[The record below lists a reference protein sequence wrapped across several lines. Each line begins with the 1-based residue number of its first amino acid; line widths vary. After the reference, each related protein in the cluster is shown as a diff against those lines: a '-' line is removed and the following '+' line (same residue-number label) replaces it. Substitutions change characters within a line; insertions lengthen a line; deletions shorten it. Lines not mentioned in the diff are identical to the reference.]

1 VRLLTAKNSA
11 DNFFRGAIARRV
23 LTELRVNIV
32 LGTYPPGEQLIEAR
46 LADELKV
53 SRGSIRMAFQCLEKE
68 GLLKVL
74 PNGRK
79 TVNGFS
85 KKDVVDMY
93 GLRLLLETEAA
104 KTIISGKPLYFTPLI
119 AILEQFEKYH
129 GGENAAV
136 DWCDLDVQFHR
147 AIITMASNRS
157 ILMAWETISSLMYTF
172 SHMHSIAGHMDHYV
186 GDFYSNHKALLDA
199 IITHDPQCL
208 DVVKEHVMSSQ
219 NRTLELLTQLED
231 SSRTRCEMEKK
242 ATELSK

>member
-1 VRLLTAKNSA
+1 MTANNSA
-11 DNFFRGAIARRV
+11 DSFFRGAIARRV
-23 LTELRVNIV
+23 LTELRVNII
-32 LGTYPPGEQLIEAR
+32 LGTYPPGEQLVEAR

-85 KKDVVDMY
+85 QKDVIDMY
-93 GLRLLLETEAA
+93 GLRLLLETEAM
-104 KTIISGKPLYFTPLI
+104 KTIISGKPVYFTPLV
-119 AILEQFEKYH
+119 AILDQFAKYH

-147 AIITMASNRS
+147 AIVTMANNRS
-157 ILMAWETISSLMYTF
+157 ILMAWETMSSLMYAF
-172 SHMHSIAGHMDHYV
+172 SHMHSVAGHMDDYV

-199 IITHDPQCL
+199 VITHDPLCL
-208 DVVKEHVMSSQ
+208 DVVKEHILSSQ
-219 NRTLELLTQLED
+219 NRTLQLLAQLE
-231 SSRTRCEMEKK
+231 SSAGTRHEMERRT
-242 ATELSK
+242 TELSK

>member
-1 VRLLTAKNSA
+1 MTAKNSA
-11 DNFFRGAIARRV
+11 DSFFRGTIARRV

-32 LGTYPPGEQLIEAR
+32 LGTYLPGEQLVEAR

-93 GLRLLLETEAA
+93 GLRLLLETEAM
-104 KTIISGKPLYFTPLI
+104 KTIISGQPVYSPLI
-119 AILEQFEKYH
+119 VILEQFEKYR
-129 GGENAAV
+129 GGENEAV
-136 DWCDLDVQFHR
+136 DWYDLDVQFHR
-147 AIITMASNRS
+147 AIIAMANNRS

-172 SHMHSIAGHMDHYV
+172 SHMHSIAGHMEDYV
-186 GDFYSNHKALLDA
+186 GDFYTNHKALLDS
-199 IITHDPQCL
+199 IITHDPLCL
-208 DVVKEHVMSSQ
+208 DVVKEHVLSSQ
-219 NRTLELLTQLED
+219 NRTLNLLTQLED
-231 SSRTRCEMEKK
+231 SARTRREMGKK
-242 ATELSK
+242 ATELSQ